1 MYHSLKFMSFQA
13 RQTWHVKDE
22 RDYLHAAR
30 EEEGLLYS
38 SAFSPFLQLEGFSD
52 HIFCKSLHGTAV
64 FYPFFNSRKWDQ
76 ILVGR

>member
-13 RQTWHVKDE
+13 RQTWQVKDE

-38 SAFSPFLQLEGFSD
+38 SAFSPFLQLEILLQASLITFSVNRYMG
-52 HIFCKSLHGTAV
+52 L
-64 FYPFFNSRKWDQ
+64 
-76 ILVGR
+76 